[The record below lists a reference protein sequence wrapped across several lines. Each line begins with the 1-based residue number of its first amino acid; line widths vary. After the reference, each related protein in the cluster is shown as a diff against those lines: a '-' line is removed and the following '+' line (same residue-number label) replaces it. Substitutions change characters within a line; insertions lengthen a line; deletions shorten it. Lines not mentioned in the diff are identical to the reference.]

1 MPTKRKTSLTK
12 SNSLPISKWLF
23 WAPLKFT
30 GLFSVFI
37 MLFVFITNIFFR
49 NQVTN
54 LGTLILGTLGLG
66 FLAFS
71 IYKIIKWTPD
81 NHLGHK
87 SFIMLNI
94 AQSLISLVLLAVIGF
109 IAIWMQTGT
118 LELNFVMALGTLAIL
133 LMIFLAGI
141 GLLKMKSLFCRA
153 RMQGVPK
160 WKLWISAPFGLGMMW
175 YSGFLISDG
184 DKKSQDLPTKIKPLE
199 KLANWIV
206 KNQRNTIIAFLV
218 FIASAGVLLLSDFK
232 ILIVFYAVSLVLG
245 GTLLVYKKLSQNLGG
260 LFATA
265 VALLNIAVVFAI
277 IWAFAGNT
285 KPSLNMGEQIQITD
299 VEK

>member
-1 MPTKRKTSLTK
+1 MPTKASLKK
-12 SNSLPISKWLF
+12 SNSSSPIAKWLF

-37 MLFVFITNIFFR
+37 MLFIFIINIFFR
-49 NQVTN
+49 DQVTPF
-54 LGTLILGTLGLG
+54 GTSILAALGLG

-87 SFIMLNI
+87 SFMMLNI
-94 AQSLISLVLLAVIGF
+94 AQSVVSLVLLAVIGF
-109 IAIWMQTGT
+109 VATWMQTGM
-118 LELNFVMALGTLAIL
+118 LGLNFVMAIGALAIL

-141 GLLKMKSLFCRA
+141 GLLKMKLLFCRA
-153 RMQGVPK
+153 RMQEVPK
-160 WKLWISAPFGLGMMW
+160 WKLWLSAPFGLGMMW
-175 YSGFLISDG
+175 FSGFLISDG

-199 KLANWIV
+199 KLSGWIV

-218 FIASAGVLLLSDFK
+218 FIASAGILLLSDFK
-232 ILIVFYAVSLVLG
+232 IMIVFYAISLVLG
-245 GTLLVYKKLSQNLGG
+245 GALLAYKKLAQNLGG
-260 LFATA
+260 LFASVA
-265 VALLNIAVVFAI
+265 VLLNIAVIATM
-277 IWAFAGNT
+277 IWAFANT
-285 KPSLNMGEQIQITD
+285 TQPTLNMGDQIEITE